1 MGVNLRFIEGWGE
14 SEMHLIGLV
23 LVVALM
29 VAAVMSGGTL
39 MQFVNAPSLLVTFVG
54 GHAALYAVY
63 GKDAFTVFSSGF
75 AESQPA
81 RGARIARAGARLY
94 ILAAWVG
101 VLIGG
106 IQMAVG
112 LEDMRAFG
120 PALGVCAL
128 TIFYGYLM
136 QLLVW
141 VPLETYMEEKALA
154 KGAA

>member
-1 MGVNLRFIEGWGE
+1 
-14 SEMHLIGLV
+14 MHLIGSV
-23 LVVALM
+23 LVAVLM
-29 VAAVMSGGTL
+29 GAAVMSGGSF
-39 MQFVNAPSLLVTFVG
+39 MQFFNLPSVLVTFVG

-101 VLIGG
+101 VLIGS
-106 IQMAVG
+106 IQMAMVWADIKM
-112 LEDMRAFG
+112 LG
-120 PALGVCAL
+120 PATGVCLL
-128 TIFYGYLM
+128 TIFYGYMM
-136 QLLVW
+136 QLIVW
-141 VPLETYMEEKALA
+141 VPLETHMEEKAQE